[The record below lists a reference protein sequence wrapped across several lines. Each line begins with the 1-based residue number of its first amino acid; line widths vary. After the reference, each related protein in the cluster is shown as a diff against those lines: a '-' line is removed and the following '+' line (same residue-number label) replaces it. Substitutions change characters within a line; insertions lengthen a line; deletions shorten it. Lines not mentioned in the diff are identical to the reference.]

1 MAVKPKLALIPSGV
15 KASKVYSVL
24 PADGVGDFDFSR
36 SGSATRVNKDGLIE
50 TVGSNIPRLNYPMI
64 DGIVSGCPS
73 LLLEPARTNLIQ
85 YSEDFSNAYWTPA
98 NSNRVSNYGVSPT
111 GLTNATLI
119 YPLSNSSNVGL
130 YTSSSISTTG
140 TVSCFVK
147 SYGKD
152 FALLGT
158 DNTTNYHCVFDLANE
173 LIVAEPT
180 NHKGKIEKYPNGWYR
195 ISSTYV
201 SSAALTYPFIGVA
214 DNSNGTVIA
223 DGNNGILIFGMQY
236 EHEAFPTSYIPS
248 LSNSQTTRSA
258 ETCTGAGDAN
268 TFNDSEGVLMA
279 EIAKNKGSQYSLIS
293 LFKSSVSDT
302 YIYMGYLN
310 NTTTIRG
317 QIKVGGTTVLDEE
330 IEMTDTSITAKVS
343 VKYKSGDYSLYVN
356 GLEVGNS
363 SSTVIFTDGDL
374 NEIQFGFANNS
385 IFDFYGNTKQIQYFD
400 TALNDTDLEQ
410 LTSWTSFN
418 EMAQSQLYSI
428 Q

>member
-1 MAVKPKLALIPSGV
+1 MAVKPKLCMIPSGV
-15 KASKVYSVL
+15 GTDTLYSVL
-24 PADGVGDFDFSR
+24 PADGTGDFTFDR
-36 SGSATRVNKDGLIE
+36 NLNTATRVNKDGLIE
-50 TVGSNIPRLNYPMI
+50 MVDADVPRLNYPMI
-64 DGIVSGCPS
+64 DGVVSGCPS

-98 NSNRVSNYGVSPT
+98 NSNRVSNYGVSPN
-111 GLTNATLI
+111 GFTNATLI

-258 ETCTGAGDAN
+258 ETCNGAGDAN
-268 TFNDSEGVLMA
+268 TFNDSEGVLMVEA
-279 EIAKNKGSQYSLIS
+279 SALADSSNFRNLSLSDGTTSNLIS
-293 LFKSSVSDT
+293 IIFTNTNVIRIDFTNQATLFDSNTDIKNNNKILLS
-302 YIYMGYLN
+302 YKLN
-310 NTTTIRG
+310 
-317 QIKVGGTTVLDEE
+317 E
-330 IEMTDTSITAKVS
+330 
-343 VKYKSGDYSLYVN
+343 VKLYVN
-356 GLEVGNS
+356 GFLKDIDTQATMP
-363 SSTVIFTDGDL
+363 TVL
-374 NEIQFGFANNS
+374 NTLR
-385 IFDFYGNTKQIQYFD
+385 FDNTIGEPLYSKTKQIQYFD
-400 TALNDTDLEQ
+400 SALNDTDLEE
-410 LTSWTSFN
+410 LTSWVSFTD
-418 EMAQSQLYSI
+418 MANSQLYTI

>member
-1 MAVKPKLALIPSGV
+1 MAVKPKLCMIPSGV
-15 KASKVYSVL
+15 GTDTLYSVL
-24 PADGVGDFDFSR
+24 PADGTGDFTFDR
-36 SGSATRVNKDGLIE
+36 NLNTATRVNKDGLIE
-50 TVGSNIPRLNYPMI
+50 MVDADVPRLNYPMI
-64 DGIVSGCPS
+64 DGVVSGCPS

-98 NSNRVSNYGVSPT
+98 NSNRVSNYGVSPN
-111 GLTNATLI
+111 GFTNATLI

-258 ETCTGAGDAN
+258 ETCNGAGDAN
-268 TFNDSEGVLMA
+268 TFNDSEGVLMVEA
-279 EIAKNKGSQYSLIS
+279 SALADSSNFRNLSLSDGTTSNLIS
-293 LFKSSVSDT
+293 IIFTNTNVIRIDFTNQATLFDSNTDIKNNNKILLS
-302 YIYMGYLN
+302 YKLN
-310 NTTTIRG
+310 
-317 QIKVGGTTVLDEE
+317 E
-330 IEMTDTSITAKVS
+330 
-343 VKYKSGDYSLYVN
+343 VKLYVN
-356 GLEVGNS
+356 GFLKDIDTQATMP
-363 SSTVIFTDGDL
+363 TVL
-374 NEIQFGFANNS
+374 NTLR
-385 IFDFYGNTKQIQYFD
+385 FDNTIGEPLYSKTKQIQYFD
-400 TALNDTDLEQ
+400 SALNDTDLEE
-410 LTSWTSFN
+410 LTSWVSFTD
-418 EMAQSQLYSI
+418 MANSQLYSI